1 MRLRVWAAV
10 GGALAAGG
18 YAWVWYYALVIY
30 QFAKCSGYSGCP
42 TMPPLQAEPWVWVGL
57 SITGVGIA
65 ILVVT
70 LVRWLQARRPIRE
83 ILRRE
88 ASGR

>member
-57 SITGVGIA
+57 
-65 ILVVT
+65 
-70 LVRWLQARRPIRE
+70 
-83 ILRRE
+83 
-88 ASGR
+88 